1 MGVKMGEPEKNY
13 YLNRKDTSISRTSE
27 KKMVCFPEKNDL
39 DETWVKQQERRQ
51 KLDKYQE
58 KQLGES
64 SHSFDTATLN
74 SVSLEEDF
82 ESDATRSSQ

>member
-1 MGVKMGEPEKNY
+1 MKHG
-13 YLNRKDTSISRTSE
+13 LSSRKGG
-27 KKMVCFPEKNDL
+27 KK
-39 DETWVKQQERRQ
+39 
-51 KLDKYQE
+51 E

-82 ESDATRSSQ
+82 ESDATRSSQSDSEKEVNSFIYDQSTPKVIKDGNLYHCKIQTTAFQ